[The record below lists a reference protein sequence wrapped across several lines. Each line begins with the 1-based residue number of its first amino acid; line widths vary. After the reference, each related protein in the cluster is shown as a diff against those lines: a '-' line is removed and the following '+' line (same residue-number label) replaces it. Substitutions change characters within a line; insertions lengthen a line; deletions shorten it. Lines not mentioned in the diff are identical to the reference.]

1 MIRLGSAA
9 GYLFEGPRL
18 LGGWIPPS
26 RPGVYVVMYRLPP
39 SSRYAVIYA
48 DQADDLSTTGL
59 PFRHKKIG
67 CWTRRAGDKWH
78 LHVAWFEVPGD
89 TRPHREQ
96 IVAELIAMYTPHCN
110 SEKYAN
116 TWRPEWI
123 GEYEARTAN
132 PLTTPRTP
140 E

>member
-1 MIRLGSAA
+1 VIRLGSLA

-18 LGGWIPPS
+18 LGGWTPPS
-26 RPGVYVVMYRLPP
+26 RPGVYVVMYHLPP

-48 DQADDLSTTGL
+48 DQADDLSAVGL
-59 PFRHKKIG
+59 PFRHRKTP
-67 CWTRRAGDKWH
+67 CWVTRAGDKWH

-96 IVAELIAMYTPHCN
+96 IVAELIAMYEPHCN
-110 SEKYAN
+110 TEKYAN

-123 GEYEARTAN
+123 SEYEARTAS
-132 PLTTPRTP
+132 PLTTPKTP
-140 E
+140 D

>member
-9 GYLFEGPRL
+9 GYLFNGPRL
-18 LGGWIPPS
+18 LGGWTPPG
-26 RPGVYVVMYRLPP
+26 RPGVYVVMYRLAP

-48 DQADDLSTTGL
+48 GHADDLSRAGL
-59 PFRHKKIG
+59 PFRHPRTP
-67 CWTRRAGDKWH
+67 CWTKRAGDRWH

-96 IVAELIAMYTPHCN
+96 IVAELIATYAPHCN
-110 SEKYAN
+110 TEKYDN

-123 GEYEARTAN
+123 GSAGCGN
-132 PLTTPRTP
+132 PNSPS
-140 E
+140 